1 MAQRGLEPS
10 IAESKKVI
18 KAGLL
23 KAGEALSEIVERR
36 FNPAEISVTYH
47 DPFELPSLSE
57 NPETP
62 VAAAFYQ
69 VEGDLSGFLLLVF
82 PTDEAEAIA
91 QVLLGPEAADEAL
104 VDSALGEIGNIV
116 GSSFLNYLADYFSI
130 YAAPTPPQVVR
141 DMLGALMETLA
152 AVAAA
157 EGRTQVPV
165 IRTTFAQ
172 EEGTV
177 TAFLLW
183 VTGVEDIRRLGS
195 K

>member
-1 MAQRGLEPS
+1 MTQRRVDASE
-10 IAESKKVI
+10 KVL

-36 FNPAEISVTYH
+36 FQPDDIAITYH
-47 DPFELPSLSE
+47 DPLELPSLWMDS
-57 NPETP
+57 PSTP
-62 VAAAFYQ
+62 VCAAFYQ

-82 PTDEAEAIA
+82 PAYEAEAIA
-91 QVLLGPEAADEAL
+91 DAVLGPEDADSVL

-116 GSSFLNYLADYFSI
+116 GSTFLNYLADYFRIS
-130 YAAPTPPQVVR
+130 AAPTPPQVIR
-141 DMLGALMETLA
+141 DMMGALMDTLA

-172 EEGTV
+172 EEGSI

-183 VTGVEDIRRLGS
+183 MAEVEDLQRLGS
-195 K
+195 GG